1 MKFLIKLGVL
11 VLTIFFASACKNN
24 PINAS
29 ASGKYF
35 NAGSETASLQ
45 NATLSSRTTLE
56 SVSPIQSQN
65 ITDAT
70 VSSLKTQTTS
80 LIFEKVNYDW
90 GEIKEGD
97 KMTHVFKFKNV
108 GKEDLI
114 ISSVRPSCGCTTPE
128 WPKEPIKAGAE
139 NEIKVIFDSNHKQGD
154 VLKTIAVTANTEP
167 AITTLTI
174 KGKVNSKLNSLP
186 NE

>member
-1 MKFLIKLGVL
+1 MKVLIKIGVF
-11 VLTIFFASACKNN
+11 VLAIFFAISCKNN
-24 PINAS
+24 TINAS
-29 ASGKYF
+29 ISGKSY
-35 NAGSETASLQ
+35 NASSEAASLQ
-45 NATLSSRTTLE
+45 NATSSTRTTLE

-80 LIFEKVNYDW
+80 FTFEKVSYDW

-97 KMTHVFKFKNV
+97 KMTHVFKFKNI

-128 WPKEPIKAGAE
+128 WPKEPIKAGVE

>member
-1 MKFLIKLGVL
+1 MKNFVIYAAYLLAFSMTL
-11 VLTIFFASACKNN
+11 SCKNDKVAT
-24 PINAS
+24 NAI
-29 ASGKYF
+29 SG
-35 NAGSETASLQ
+35 NSQSNTETAAIQ
-45 NATLSSRTTLE
+45 NATSSSKVTLQ

-70 VSSLKTQTTS
+70 VSSLKTQTTAITFDKLS
-80 LIFEKVNYDW
+80 YDW
-90 GEIKEGD
+90 GQINEGD
-97 KMTHVFKFKNV
+97 KMTHVFKFKNI

-174 KGKVNSKLNSLP
+174 KGNIISKLNSNP

>member
-1 MKFLIKLGVL
+1 MKFFIKYAVCLLAFSIVL
-11 VLTIFFASACKNN
+11 SCKNDKVAT
-24 PINAS
+24 NAISSNSNSNTES
-29 ASGKYF
+29 A
-35 NAGSETASLQ
+35 AIQ
-45 NATLSSRTTLE
+45 NATTSSKVTLE

-70 VSSLKTQTTS
+70 VSSLKTKTTAITFDKLS
-80 LIFEKVNYDW
+80 YDW
-90 GEIKEGD
+90 GKINEGD
-97 KMTHVFKFKNV
+97 KMTHVFKFKNI

-174 KGKVNSKLNSLP
+174 KGNVNSKLNSSP